1 VKAFDLG
8 TRLERDLGG
17 NGLVEL
23 EPDVLLEI
31 TDAINGGLQ
40 QMHALASYESKIVTG
55 SIAVAAPLPITLG
68 VTNGSTTITGQT
80 FSGGQ
85 LFGTI
90 KITGD
95 PIDNKI
101 TGPTQILHPYSGTTG
116 TVAATIYFDGVAV
129 SEPYDELVGD
139 PRILETGRSLVHH
152 QEKWER
158 LFMFKQ
164 VMCPVYYQVEAN
176 ARNRNSIAPSVIRF
190 NTLPDKAY
198 RMEAQFTIAPVR
210 ITTADLSPSEDDAYD
225 QGANIPLRDELIE
238 TYLLPIARG
247 ILSSSERWKTSN
259 KEVARADAQTAAG
272 KYSALVPRHLA
283 TPRNSVVTRYG
294 Y

>member
-1 VKAFDLG
+1 MKAFDLG

-40 QMHALASYESKIVTG
+40 QMHALASYESKIITG
-55 SIAVAAPLPITLG
+55 SLAVAAPMPIALG

-80 FSGGQ
+80 FTGSQ

-95 PIDNKI
+95 PIDNQI
-101 TGPTQILHPYSGTTG
+101 TGPTQILHPYSGATG

-129 SEPYDELVGD
+129 NEPYDELVGD
-139 PRILETGRSLVHH
+139 PRILETGRSLVHFR
-152 QEKWER
+152 EKWDR
-158 LFMFKQ
+158 LGPFKQ
-164 VMCPVYYQVEAN
+164 VGCPISYHVEAN
-176 ARNRNSIAPSVIRF
+176 ARNRNSLAPSVIRF

-198 RMEAQFTIAPVR
+198 RMEAQFTISPIR
-210 ITTADLSPSEDDAYD
+210 ITTSDLTPNEDDAYD

-247 ILSSSERWKTSN
+247 ILSSSERWKTAN
-259 KEVARADAQTAAG
+259 KESAREDAQSAAS
-272 KYSALVPRHLA
+272 KFSALVPRHLA
-283 TPRNSVVTRYG
+283 TPHNSVVTRYG

>member
-1 VKAFDLG
+1 MKAFDLG

-68 VTNGSTTITGQT
+68 VTNGSTTITGHT
-80 FSGGQ
+80 FTGSQ
-85 LFGTI
+85 HFGTI

-95 PIDNKI
+95 PIDNQI
-101 TGPTQILHPYSGTTG
+101 NGPTQILHPYRGTTG

-139 PRILETGRSLVHH
+139 PRILETGRSLMHYR
-152 QEKWER
+152 EKWEC
-158 LFMFKQ
+158 LGPFKQ
-164 VMCPVYYQVEAN
+164 VGCPTSYQVEAN
-176 ARNRNSIAPSVIRF
+176 ARNRNSLAPSVIRF
-190 NTLPDKAY
+190 NALPDKDY
-198 RMEAQFTIAPVR
+198 RMEAQFTIAPIR

-247 ILSSSERWKTSN
+247 ILSSSERWKTAN
-259 KEVARADAQTAAG
+259 KESARADAQMASSKFA
-272 KYSALVPRHLA
+272 ALVPRHLA
-283 TPRNSVVTRYG
+283 TPRNSLVTRHG